1 MNPSTAAAT
10 PSLRVIGAA
19 VDVYKKVFTQPTL
32 SPPRPVRHNGFDL
45 DVRVEAVHAEAADV
59 VSLTLAGVEGGS
71 LPSWRPG
78 SHIDVFLA
86 SGRQRQY
93 SLCGDPRD
101 RHRYR
106 IAVRRLDDGDGGS
119 REMHA
124 LRSGD
129 RLRIRGPRNAF
140 TFVET
145 APSYLFIAG
154 GIGITPILPMARAA
168 GARGRLVYL
177 GRSRATM
184 PFLGELPAGT
194 DVRPDDEFGTPDLPA
209 LLATAAGGAAVYV
222 CGPAPVLDA
231 AQRSLFA
238 LNPTASLHTELFSAR
253 PVTDGEEFD
262 VTLARSGET
271 LRVGSTETALDA
283 IRRARPDVAYS
294 CRQGFCGSCK
304 TKVVAGEI
312 DHRDRLLPAG
322 ERADQMLTCVSRSAG
337 GALTLDL

>member
-1 MNPSTAAAT
+1 
-10 PSLRVIGAA
+10 
-19 VDVYKKVFTQPTL
+19 
-32 SPPRPVRHNGFDL
+32 
-45 DVRVEAVHAEAADV
+45 
-59 VSLTLAGVEGGS
+59 
-71 LPSWRPG
+71 
-78 SHIDVFLA
+78 
-86 SGRQRQY
+86 
-93 SLCGDPRD
+93 
-101 RHRYR
+101 
-106 IAVRRLDDGDGGS
+106 
-119 REMHA
+119 
-124 LRSGD
+124 
-129 RLRIRGPRNAF
+129 
-140 TFVET
+140 
-145 APSYLFIAG
+145 
-154 GIGITPILPMARAA
+154 
-168 GARGRLVYL
+168 
-177 GRSRATM
+177 M

-209 LLATAAGGAAVYV
+209 LLATAARGAAVYV
-222 CGPAPVLDA
+222 CGPAPMLDA

-238 LNPTASLHTELFSAR
+238 VNPTASLHTELFSAR

-262 VTLARSGET
+262 ITLARSGET